1 MRKITRIRSKI
12 YQGFEKVFFLFLID
26 ANSCP
31 AMGPILTGFCLETS
45 LGHRLKQ
52 HWRKREIASNR
63 DIKPPWNEEFVM
75 EMKGITLYIRRLP
88 SSRVNKICPP
98 ETRCVAI
105 SAMRKM
111 VVE

>member
-12 YQGFEKVFFLFLID
+12 CQFEKVFFLFLID

-52 HWRKREIASNR
+52 RLEKTRKHRIA
-63 DIKPPWNEEFVM
+63 
-75 EMKGITLYIRRLP
+75 TLNLRG
-88 SSRVNKICPP
+88 
-98 ETRCVAI
+98 
-105 SAMRKM
+105 MRNS
-111 VVE
+111 